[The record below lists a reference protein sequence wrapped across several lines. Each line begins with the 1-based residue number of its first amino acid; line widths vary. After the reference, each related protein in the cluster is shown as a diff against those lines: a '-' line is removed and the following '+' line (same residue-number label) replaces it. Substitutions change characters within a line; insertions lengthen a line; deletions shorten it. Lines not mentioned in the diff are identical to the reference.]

1 MDNCIST
8 SVVARQS
15 PQNTV
20 NTVMFALKGRK
31 HRTYRGFW
39 LARRQKHWYLQCC
52 LMLFAPMVSK
62 KRKNTTKHI
71 LFDDFWLLKNEKKKL
86 CSQMVARWQPS
97 RRHCNNHHRGI
108 AGVRSPSRSPWEI
121 TLEGVSRYVQMLN
134 PKLDCLCQ
142 RLPDGKNHASLSH
155 QKCHSPIR
163 TSLGLFLLHLKRFF
177 SIRFEC
183 SKAQCHWK
191 LNWSDPG
198 AALPQESQRLFGHS
212 FGPRTRLVSWIS
224 SALISGS
231 A

>member
-1 MDNCIST
+1 
-8 SVVARQS
+8 
-15 PQNTV
+15 
-20 NTVMFALKGRK
+20 MFAPKGRK

-39 LARRQKHWYLQCC
+39 LVRRQKHGYLQCC
-52 LMLFAPMVSK
+52 LLRWSQK

-121 TLEGVSRYVQMLN
+121 TLEGVSRCSIRSWIACANDFQM
-134 PKLDCLCQ
+134 
-142 RLPDGKNHASLSH
+142 GKTMRHWVTKNVILQSGNLF
-155 QKCHSPIR
+155 
-163 TSLGLFLLHLKRFF
+163 LFLLHLKRFF

-183 SKAQCHWK
+183 SKMIKSRCHWK
-191 LNWSDPG
+191 LKLCPRKR
-198 AALPQESQRLFGHS
+198 RLFGHS